1 MRIVF
6 IFISIFVSLFIPGKV
21 HANDAPDRGIVYNT
35 KETNAVVYF
44 CEKTSNNLLDCEF
57 TQTRVQKKGK
67 AEELTSQLDQARK
80 LFQSSN
86 EKEEKEISQAC
97 TDMNEY
103 LLVLQGRKQGQNII
117 QQEKINSM
125 SEMEKKDLINL
136 FQISNAYCKSKTLEN
151 YLAVARAEFDRK
163 IRTCAVSSNNWKQS
177 FRLIIDEVSGAYT
190 WVAKGEPIGACGVIQ
205 LSRFEPE
212 KIKNSKLVA
221 WNYIAKKMVT
231 NKRGNLFPGMACED
245 LDENEYV
252 FDWKSRE
259 HGLGCD
265 YIDFLPF

>member
-1 MRIVF
+1 MRVGF
-6 IFISIFVSLFIPGKV
+6 IYIFLSLLIPCKV
-21 HANDAPDRGIVYNT
+21 LANEAPDKGIVHNT
-35 KETNAVVYF
+35 KETNALTYF
-44 CEKTSNNLLDCEF
+44 CEKTRNDLLDCEF
-57 TQTRVQKKGK
+57 TQTRVQKKVK

-86 EKEEKEISQAC
+86 EREGKEISQAC

-103 LLVLQGRKQGQNII
+103 ILVLQGHKQGQNII

-136 FQISNAYCKSKTLEN
+136 LKISNAYCKSKTLEN
-151 YLAVARAEFDRK
+151 YLAMARAEFDRRM
-163 IRTCAVSSNNWKQS
+163 RTCGVSSNNWKQS

-212 KIKNSKLVA
+212 IENSKLVA
-221 WNYIAKKMVT
+221 WNYISKKIVT
-231 NKRGNLFPGMACED
+231 NKRENLFPGMACED